1 MKRNDLIKTLLVLA
15 FFVLL
20 FSLFSFTHLFNLSSL
35 NILGITIQPAKVYK
49 LKLSL
54 PHADLLSNDIK
65 LSSNKNLMKVFN
77 LNENLITPSLI
88 LNCDGYNYW
97 DGTFSFEKTELP
109 FKTVTQISKLDHGPY
124 TSTLLEAKLP
134 KPSTKEELI
143 SNIYI
148 LENGSVIQYVS
159 VTIQNANGDL
169 LSTYTYGTL
178 PPISSFDES
187 FKPQEEV
194 VRAYSLVP
202 QADYPYVTKQSQLT
216 HSTFYDPYN
225 TLFPRTLIT
234 QRADAMTTTPIG
246 TSPGT
251 NHFISIRSWAFFDG
265 IEQFYKDVYARFG
278 TYPWAQGGVYRVV
291 NSIKTNYSSNIS
303 IDSSSPPASANQT
316 NPINVSFS
324 ISVGPFSISYS
335 IIPPTSGISIAWSKE
350 STIQSNFYNKGT
362 VTIQTSGAN
371 YASTFENNW
380 RNSLNWVGT
389 TQEASS
395 LMYPPSSYKGSW
407 VLMQF
412 AINASSPYY
421 ANFYSEY
428 SYSIRAGNGALWDF
442 YYITSPNT
450 MTNVRLD

>member
-15 FFVLL
+15 LFVLL

-49 LKLSL
+49 LELSL
-54 PHADLLSNDIK
+54 PHADLLSDDVK

-77 LNENLITPSLI
+77 LNETLITPSLI

-97 DGTFSFEKTELP
+97 DGTFSFEKTALP
-109 FKTVTQISKLDHGPY
+109 FKTITQISKLEHGPY

-134 KPSTKEELI
+134 KPSTKEDLI

-148 LENGSVIQYVS
+148 LENGSVVQYVS

-202 QADYPYVTKQSQLT
+202 QTDYPYVTKQSQLT
-216 HSTFYDPYN
+216 YSTFYDPYN

-234 QRADAMTTTPIG
+234 QRADAMAM
-246 TSPGT
+246 SPLST
-251 NHFISIRSWAFFDG
+251 VHSVSIRSWAFFDG

-291 NSIKTNYSSNIS
+291 NSIKTNYLTDIS
-303 IDSSSPPASANQT
+303 LDTCFPPASANQT
-316 NPINVSFS
+316 GPINVSFS

-335 IIPPTSGISIAWSKE
+335 IIPPNSGLSISWSKE
-350 STIQSNFYNKGT
+350 STIQQGNYNKGT
-362 VTIQTSGAN
+362 FTTQTSGAN

-395 LMYPPSSYKGSW
+395 LIYPPSSYKGNY
-407 VLMQF
+407 VKMNF
-412 AINASSPYY
+412 YPFASSPYY

>member
-54 PHADLLSNDIK
+54 PHADLLSNDVK
-65 LSSNKNLMKVFN
+65 LSSNTNLMKVFN
-77 LNENLITPSLI
+77 LNETLITPSLI
-88 LNCDGYNYW
+88 LNCDGYSYW
-97 DGTFSFEKTELP
+97 DGTFSFEKTALP
-109 FKTVTQISKLDHGPY
+109 FKTITQISKLEHGPY

-134 KPSTKEELI
+134 KPSTKEDLI

-148 LENGSVIQYVS
+148 LENGSIVQYVS
-159 VTIQNANGDL
+159 VTIQNAMGDL

-194 VRAYSLVP
+194 VRAYSLAP
-202 QADYPYVTKQSQLT
+202 QTDYPYATKQSQLT
-216 HSTFYDPYN
+216 YSTFYDPYN
-225 TLFPRTLIT
+225 TLSPRTLIT

-278 TYPWAQGGVYRVV
+278 TYPWAEGGVYKIV

-316 NPINVSFS
+316 SPINVSFS
-324 ISVGPFSISYS
+324 VSVGPFSISYS

-371 YASTFENNW
+371 YASTFESNW

-395 LMYPPSSYKGSW
+395 LIYPPSSYKGSW
-407 VLMQF
+407 ILMQF

>member
-20 FSLFSFTHLFNLSSL
+20 FSLFLFTHLFNLSSL

-54 PHADLLSNDIK
+54 PHADLLSDDVK

-77 LNENLITPSLI
+77 LNETLITPSLI

-194 VRAYSLVP
+194 VRAYSLAP
-202 QADYPYVTKQSQLT
+202 QTDYPYVTKQSQLT

-234 QRADAMTTTPIG
+234 QRADAMAMNPLSTVH
-246 TSPGT
+246 SV
-251 NHFISIRSWAFFDG
+251 SIRSWAFFDG

-278 TYPWAQGGVYRVV
+278 AYPWAQGGVYRVV
-291 NSIKTNYSSNIS
+291 NSIKTNYLTDIS
-303 IDSSSPPASANQT
+303 LDTCFPPASANQT
-316 NPINVSFS
+316 SPINVSFS

-335 IIPPTSGISIAWSKE
+335 IIPPTSGLSISWSKE
-350 STIQSNFYNKGT
+350 STIQQGNYNKGT
-362 VTIQTSGAN
+362 FTIQTSGAN
-371 YASTFENNW
+371 YASTFETNW

-389 TQEASS
+389 TQEANS
-395 LMYPPSSYKGSW
+395 LIYPPSSYKGNY
-407 VLMQF
+407 VKMNF
-412 AINASSPYY
+412 YPFASSPYY

-450 MTNVRLD
+450 MTNIRLD